1 MGCKYR
7 FYPQKPAK
15 RRVIRGSVLCGKV
28 LAMPLLATAGLV
40 IGVGA
45 LVVGCIAIPTYGSYR
60 LIKHIQLKTNQNQNS
75 VPSTVNFK
83 TSNYQNVKLSNP
95 KDSEILTE
103 PGLLLTTSSSLPKT
117 SVSEANGTTTNLIP
131 REATTDPKFS

>member
-75 VPSTVNFK
+75 VPSQNFK
-83 TSNYQNVKLSNP
+83 ILRFFAFSISLLPFLSNWII
-95 KDSEILTE
+95 EIFTFE
-103 PGLLLTTSSSLPKT
+103 
-117 SVSEANGTTTNLIP
+117 
-131 REATTDPKFS
+131 